1 MNSFETDLKRALCSV
16 NFAVGFLLQCAILWQ
31 GGMESDLFQMSV
43 PVLASVP
50 YSTAWIREYEHGFI
64 KEYLPRCGRI
74 SYIMGKFLA
83 CGISGG
89 LLLAAAVF
97 VCQRF
102 GEGEDAAG
110 NFVLFFFS
118 GMFWAVVSA
127 ALAAAAN
134 STYVAYGG
142 AFVLYYML
150 IILYERYFPSLYCLY
165 PVEWY
170 APEHTWVFGDTGIL
184 LMIGGMTL
192 LTGILYYEILR
203 RCMERV

>member
-1 MNSFETDLKRALCSV
+1 
-16 NFAVGFLLQCAILWQ
+16 
-31 GGMESDLFQMSV
+31 
-43 PVLASVP
+43 
-50 YSTAWIREYEHGFI
+50 
-64 KEYLPRCGRI
+64 
-74 SYIMGKFLA
+74 MGKFLA

-97 VCQRF
+97 LCQRF
-102 GEGEDAAG
+102 GGEEAAG